1 MTTLDNS
8 EIEKIIGF
16 EWNQLLIP
24 KLFPQYDL
32 ELVAINYLKIIED
45 HIYSLVLVSGNNIKS
60 KDHLNLLLNG
70 NTVGGYLIKEQ
81 QEILNII
88 NISNFFINSVRQNDF
103 EIDQLFFKN
112 IQEMISYRIKDLST
126 NTVTVDDFKIIKIIL
141 MKIEN
146 HFEKA
151 VLILLFLINNNSVI
165 CAHVMMNTV
174 LIFSGLESILIDQ
187 KKINEYRKKVHY
199 FIESKNAD
207 QLVQFIYDCYPDKL
221 GINRIEKLKLQ
232 NQLLNR

>member
-151 VLILLFLINNNSVI
+151 VLILLFLINNNSII

-174 LIFSGLESILIDQ
+174 LILSGLESILIDQ
-187 KKINEYRKKVHY
+187 KKIYEYRKK
-199 FIESKNAD
+199 FI
-207 QLVQFIYDCYPDKL
+207 I
-221 GINRIEKLKLQ
+221 
-232 NQLLNR
+232 LLNLIMQIN